1 MFNHHRGYLI
11 TGNDY
16 FIQAYDSAVVE
27 NELILEELRELIP
40 DTSIQQASLNQIINL
55 NDQWKD
61 EFGDPLMK
69 AKTVSVS
76 SDSSLAAYNRLYR
89 EKIQTG
95 AERKLN
101 ELLQQKYR
109 EFSNYEYDRRTSR
122 IEQLARS
129 DKTTTDLSFYLT
141 ILSIVVGVLVAGFL
155 AHGISTR
162 IMKMVKMADSIA
174 EGNYHVH
181 MHDKGKDELSRLARA
196 LNHMAK
202 VLDHNFDLLKRKN
215 AELDDY
221 AHIVS
226 HDMKGPL
233 RGIDNVISWI
243 EEDHIHELSPKV
255 AGYLD
260 MMKGRVKRG
269 EHLIE
274 GILSYAR
281 VGKEELHNEEVVVKT
296 LIEEISESTNTKPG
310 IKVVPHDNLPVIYTE
325 RVPLMQVFSNL
336 ISNAIKYH
344 DKSKGTVRVYHRDMG
359 SYYEFYVEDDGPG
372 ISKAYHDKIFKIFQ
386 TLHDR
391 DSIES
396 TGVGLAIVKKILD
409 ARGERIDL
417 KSENG
422 KGSIFSFTWTKD

>member
-1 MFNHHRGYLI
+1 MRISYLIFLSFLFILFLFGFTTYINFRQSEEVRQHSTYVENSTNIVRLSGRLQRNTLNMFNHHRGYLI
-11 TGNDY
+11 TGNNY

-27 NELILEELRELIP
+27 NELILKELRELIP
-40 DTSIQQASLNQIINL
+40 DTSIQQASLDQIINL

-69 AKTVSVS
+69 AKTVSAS
-76 SDSSLAAYNRLYR
+76 SDSNLAAYNRLYR

-109 EFSNYEYDRRTSR
+109 EFSNYEYDRRTFR
-122 IEQLARS
+122 IEQLAKS

-155 AHGISTR
+155 AYGISTR

-233 RGIDNVISWI
+233 RGIDNVI
-243 EEDHIHELSPKV
+243 
-255 AGYLD
+255 
-260 MMKGRVKRG
+260 
-269 EHLIE
+269 
-274 GILSYAR
+274 
-281 VGKEELHNEEVVVKT
+281 
-296 LIEEISESTNTKPG
+296 
-310 IKVVPHDNLPVIYTE
+310 
-325 RVPLMQVFSNL
+325 
-336 ISNAIKYH
+336 
-344 DKSKGTVRVYHRDMG
+344 
-359 SYYEFYVEDDGPG
+359 
-372 ISKAYHDKIFKIFQ
+372 
-386 TLHDR
+386 
-391 DSIES
+391 
-396 TGVGLAIVKKILD
+396 
-409 ARGERIDL
+409 
-417 KSENG
+417 
-422 KGSIFSFTWTKD
+422 